1 MESVSVAELL
11 SDMEE
16 LHRPEVLHRSI
27 DFRMNVSPSLP
38 KVLCRAQPLRQA
50 VLHCLQ
56 FAIEAVENQEPASGR
71 AADNGSLPSKSIRL
85 EATSEGH
92 LVQILVAHSGPGF
105 LRPDRAFDPY
115 VRAHSTGDTTG
126 LGLSLC
132 ATILRDQNGRAAAV
146 NLDPH
151 GAAVILE
158 LQAADSAFARA
169 S

>member
-1 MESVSVAELL
+1 
-11 SDMEE
+11 MEE
-16 LHRPEVLHRSI
+16 LHRPEFLNRSI
-27 DFRMNVSPSLP
+27 EFRMNVSPSLP

-56 FAIEAVENQEPASGR
+56 YAIHAVESQEPISWPERRQAHLRRPKAFG
-71 AADNGSLPSKSIRL
+71 L
-85 EATSEGH
+85 EATGEGPV
-92 LVQILVAHSGPGF
+92 VQILVAHSGPGF

-115 VRAHSTGDTTG
+115 VRAHSSGDTTG

-132 ATILRDQNGRAAAV
+132 ASILRDQNGRAAAV

-158 LQAADSAFARA
+158 LQAAA
-169 S
+169 STYAQAS

>member
-1 MESVSVAELL
+1 
-11 SDMEE
+11 
-16 LHRPEVLHRSI
+16 VLG
-27 DFRMNVSPSLP
+27 
-38 KVLCRAQPLRQA
+38 RAQPLRQA

-56 FAIEAVENQEPASGR
+56 FAIQAVESQEPASGR
-71 AADNGSLPSKSIRL
+71 AAAGGSIPAKSIRL
-85 EATSEGH
+85 EATTEGQV
-92 LVQILVAHSGPGF
+92 VQILVAHSGPGF

-115 VRAHSTGDTTG
+115 VRAHSIGDTTG

-132 ATILRDQNGRAAAV
+132 ASILRDQNGRAVAV

-158 LQAADSAFARA
+158 LQAAEVPANAYAQA